1 MLHINTL
8 VNFFAS
14 RATVVAIFPSQNDT
28 LIKQI
33 TAPREKDL
41 QERDKAGGGDKSL
54 IGSVYQRRG
63 V

>member
-1 MLHINTL
+1 MLNINTL

-14 RATVVAIFPSQNDT
+14 RTTVVAIFPSQNDT

-41 QERDKAGGGDKSL
+41 QECDKAEG
-54 IGSVYQRRG
+54 R
-63 V
+63 